1 MTKPSEK
8 TKTAEAKSPK
18 SDRACSKEQAE
29 HYLRQMMHIRK
40 FEDGMMDLMTRNI
53 AQGGSHLY
61 AGEEAVAVGAMA
73 ALRRDDYIA
82 STHRGH
88 GHCIA
93 KGGKLDEL
101 MAEILGKATGCCR
114 GKGGSLH
121 LADVSTGNLGAN
133 GVVAGGLGIA
143 TGAALSV
150 KMRGEDKVVICFFG
164 DGAMNEG
171 IVHEC
176 MNMAAKWTLPVIY
189 LVENNLY
196 GMSVAIARSSRLEE
210 HAKRAIAYDMP
221 GGTVDGQDV
230 LAVRDATATCVEHA
244 RSGKGPSLLIADT
257 YRYYGH
263 SRSDPRAYRT
273 REEEAY
279 WKDRDPV
286 KLFSAY
292 CIDIGLLSEKE
303 VKALDDATTEDIA
316 QAITFAID
324 SPQPDPSE
332 LCTDVYA

>member
-1 MTKPSEK
+1 MTKSSK
-8 TKTAEAKSPK
+8 KDKTAQAKSGENELT
-18 SDRACSKEQAE
+18 CSKEQAE

-101 MAEILGKATGCCR
+101 MAEILGKVTGCCR

-143 TGAALSV
+143 TGAGLSV
-150 KMRGEDKVVICFFG
+150 KMRGDDKVVICFFG

-176 MNMAAKWTLPVIY
+176 MNMASKWVLPVIY

-196 GMSVAIARSSRLEE
+196 GMSVAIARSSLLED
-210 HAKRAIAYDMP
+210 HAKRAVAYDMP

-230 LAVRDATATCVEHA
+230 LAVKDATASCVKRA
-244 RSGKGPSLLIADT
+244 REGRGPSLLVANT

-279 WKDRDPV
+279 WKDRDPI
-286 KLFSAY
+286 KLFSAH
-292 CIDIGLLSEKE
+292 CIDVGLLSEKE
-303 VKALDDATTEDIA
+303 VQALDAASSEDIE
-316 QAITFAID
+316 QAIRFAID
-324 SPQPDPSE
+324 SPLPDPSD

>member
-8 TKTAEAKSPK
+8 TKSAEAKSPK
-18 SDRACSKEQAE
+18 SDRTCSKEQAK

-40 FEDGMMDLMTRNI
+40 FENGMMDLMTRNI

-279 WKDRDPV
+279 WKDRDPI
-286 KLFSAY
+286 KLFSAH
-292 CIDIGLLSEKE
+292 CNDVGLLSEKE
-303 VKALDDATTEDIA
+303 VQDLDAATTEETEA
-316 QAITFAID
+316 AIKFAID
-324 SPQPDPSE
+324 SPFPDPSE
-332 LCTDVYA
+332 LYTDVYA